1 MLIFSSEL
9 VLDYIHSS
17 LKTKQFFNAHYK
29 DPHAFQAVAKKVK
42 RPLDPVV
49 QEIFKAQ
56 INDLPN
62 SHASR
67 EYLQNLSG
75 PLCTIVTGQQAG
87 LFGGPLFTIYKALTT
102 IKLAKKLSAEWN
114 ETVLPVFFIAAE
126 DHDYDE
132 IRCLGIVDNENRF
145 QSLCLPEQ
153 PDNRKPVA
161 DLYLPEETKELSSQL
176 DQMFPDTEYKQTI
189 LEKLSDIYT
198 PEKSLSGAFRDWLLY
213 LFSDLGLLVLD
224 GADERLKAASS
235 QILLTELEERTSLT
249 ALSNTN
255 EKLTSAG
262 YSIQLSFQKNRPALF
277 YLYNGERHGIE
288 WDPETNRYIHL
299 GTRDYIAMDRLKDVA
314 VLSPKAALRPLVQ
327 DTVLPT
333 VAYVGGPGEIAYWA
347 QLKELYEKM
356 NLTMPVVVPRANCT
370 LVEPKVKRH
379 LQRYEIDVENVM
391 KNPDQ
396 MIARITNDMIP
407 GYIKIRFDE
416 IKTRLDEF
424 WAELLTDVKEI
435 EPTMKSVV
443 EKGEKGVTRQLDS
456 IEGRLAKAIQ
466 KREQTVVQ
474 QLQAVVTHLMPQGNL
489 QERQIGLLSY
499 LIKFGPGIINRLY
512 EEIEFPF
519 TEHKFIEL

>member
-1 MLIFSSEL
+1 
-9 VLDYIHSS
+9 
-17 LKTKQFFNAHYK
+17 
-29 DPHAFQAVAKKVK
+29 
-42 RPLDPVV
+42 
-49 QEIFKAQ
+49 
-56 INDLPN
+56 
-62 SHASR
+62 
-67 EYLQNLSG
+67 
-75 PLCTIVTGQQAG
+75 
-87 LFGGPLFTIYKALTT
+87 
-102 IKLAKKLSAEWN
+102 
-114 ETVLPVFFIAAE
+114 
-126 DHDYDE
+126 
-132 IRCLGIVDNENRF
+132 
-145 QSLCLPEQ
+145 
-153 PDNRKPVA
+153 
-161 DLYLPEETKELSSQL
+161 
-176 DQMFPDTEYKQTI
+176 
-189 LEKLSDIYT
+189 
-198 PEKSLSGAFRDWLLY
+198 
-213 LFSDLGLLVLD
+213 
-224 GADERLKAASS
+224 
-235 QILLTELEERTSLT
+235 
-249 ALSNTN
+249 
-255 EKLTSAG
+255 
-262 YSIQLSFQKNRPALF
+262 
-277 YLYNGERHGIE
+277 
-288 WDPETNRYIHL
+288 
-299 GTRDYIAMDRLKDVA
+299 MDRLKDVA